1 MIRMV
6 LRRLGALFAFLV
18 FASGTYTLLQ
28 MRYQR
33 ALIPPKLG
41 TGWFYAEGN
50 CGDLFSYQGAFVFSL
65 DGSTKQ
71 RIKAEGLRF
80 FDDVQSGYFGALWR
94 ETPFPNEGVLL
105 IWNVPLST
113 AGLFPKVFQPH

>member
-1 MIRMV
+1 VIRMV
-6 LRRLGALFAFLV
+6 LRRLGALLAFLV
-18 FASGTYTLLQ
+18 FAWGAYTLLN
-28 MRYQR
+28 MKYQR

-50 CGDLFSYQGAFVFSL
+50 CGDVFSYQGAFVFSL

-80 FDDVQSGYFGALWR
+80 FDDVQSGYFGRMWR
-94 ETPFPNEGVLL
+94 ETPFPNEGVL
-105 IWNVPLST
+105 
-113 AGLFPKVFQPH
+113 F